1 MIDPGVARHSI
12 SRAGC
17 EHTDRLA
24 SMGTT
29 TVPALLLTGNNWMMH
44 VAAEQIHPGNI
55 VVTTVTADCTDRFF
69 GDLLVASFTAR
80 GARALVFDAGTRD
93 VATLNGI
100 GFPVRSKAGSSK
112 GRVKAMAGPV
122 NIPAVCAGRL
132 VTPDDAI
139 VADDGG
145 VAAMTEAAPRR
156 EANEGDRRAKLGAGI
171 LGLDLYNM
179 RGPLVAAGLRY
190 LD

>member
-1 MIDPGVARHSI
+1 MTDPGVARRSI

-17 EHTDRLA
+17 EQTDRLA

-29 TVPALLLTGNNWMMH
+29 TVPALLHTDDNWMMH

-112 GRVKAMAGPV
+112 GRVKAM
-122 NIPAVCAGRL
+122 
-132 VTPDDAI
+132 
-139 VADDGG
+139 
-145 VAAMTEAAPRR
+145 TEAAPRR